1 VNIASSA
8 LRSRKVGAS
17 QENLELPEGESA
29 GDKPSDQPEGL
40 GSVGEPR
47 ELNLP
52 SRQEVVSEQSTKGPS
67 FDDSGEIKQTLAG
80 IMTVVQQSNA
90 KLQESVK
97 ADIDRVRKDIKAEN
111 EKLIKRFEL
120 QSQEAKLDSEARRL
134 TNLVGQVQRK
144 TESKPLVVKGQI
156 QVVSTELETRIGQSN
171 ANTQGIID
179 ELASQIVDHRSEMD
193 AN

>member
-1 VNIASSA
+1 MASRA
-8 LRSRKVGAS
+8 LRSRTVEAS
-17 QENLELPEGESA
+17 EENPELPAGESA
-29 GDKPSDQPEGL
+29 DDRPSDQPDGL
-40 GSVGEPR
+40 GSVGEPS
-47 ELNLP
+47 EPNLP

-67 FDDSGEIKQTLAG
+67 FDDSGEIKQTLAV

-97 ADIDRVRKDIKAEN
+97 ADIDRVRKDIKAQN
-111 EKLIKRFEL
+111 EKLNKRFEL
-120 QSQEAKLDSEARRL
+120 QSQEAKLDFEARRL

-144 TESKPLVVKGQI
+144 TESELLVVKGQI

-171 ANTQGIID
+171 ANTQGIIA
-179 ELASQIVDHRSEMD
+179 ELASQIVGHRSEMD